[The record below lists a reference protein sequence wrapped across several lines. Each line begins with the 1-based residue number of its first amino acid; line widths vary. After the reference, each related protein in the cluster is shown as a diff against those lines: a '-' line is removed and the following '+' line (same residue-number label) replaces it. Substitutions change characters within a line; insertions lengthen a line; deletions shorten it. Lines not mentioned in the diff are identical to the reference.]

1 MRKGA
6 QPRGYFGARRQNLPI
21 ARRQLPPD
29 AWPVEDRLR
38 WEAACRADDPLRRGG
53 AASHLAAASRKTRAA
68 MWGNFLA
75 FLESIGEL
83 QPDQA
88 PEARATLERVTRYIE
103 NLRTRVRAS
112 TMDNMIVELSLF
124 LKAVAPDRD
133 WSWIRRHPGRPT
145 QAEVRAS
152 RKPIDPPDPVKALAA
167 ALNICDKT
175 VGAEAP
181 AAVAVQ
187 VRNAVL
193 MMVLI
198 CAAPRLKNLA
208 EMRLGK
214 HLVVNPAHMRLVFDE
229 TVKNHEV
236 IDTPLPDWIAARIRR
251 YLEVYRPILLNG
263 TVDHR
268 AVWVNIDGAPLK
280 YTVIGHIVREWMAR
294 IGERTHAH
302 AFRHSLATTIM
313 ELDPRDIEVAASALA
328 HRGVS
333 SVNQVY
339 DRSGNLVSQRYWLKL
354 LNRVPSEGGRTLGR
368 VR

>member
-1 MRKGA
+1 MSKRA
-6 QPRGYFGARRQNLPI
+6 QVRGYFGARRQNLPI
-21 ARRQLPPD
+21 ERRQLPPG
-29 AWPVEDRLR
+29 AWPVADRLR

-53 AASHLAAASRKTRAA
+53 AASHLSAASRKTRAA
-68 MWGNFLA
+68 NWGNFLA
-75 FLESIGEL
+75 FLESVGEL

-88 PEARATLERVTRYIE
+88 PEERATVDRVTRYFD

-112 TMDNMIVELSLF
+112 TMDHMTVELSLF
-124 LKAVAPDRD
+124 LKAIAPDRD
-133 WSWIRRHPGRPT
+133 WSWIRRHPARPT
-145 QAEVRAS
+145 QAAVRAS
-152 RKPIDPPDPVKALAA
+152 RKPIDPPDPAKALDAA
-167 ALNICDKT
+167 RNAYDRA
-175 VGAEAP
+175 VDAEAS
-181 AAVAVQ
+181 ATAAVQ

-193 MMVLI
+193 MIVLI
-198 CAAPRLKNLA
+198 CIAPRVKNLA

-214 HLVVNPAHMRLVFDE
+214 HLIVDSAHMRVVFDE
-229 TVKNHEV
+229 TVKNGEV
-236 IDTPLPDWIAARIRR
+236 IDTLLPDWVAARIRR

-263 TVDHR
+263 AADHH

-280 YTVIGHIVREWMAR
+280 YSVIGHIIREWMAR

-313 ELDPRDIEVAASALA
+313 ERDPRDIEVAASALA

-354 LNRVPSEGGRTLGR
+354 LKRVLSGGGWGAGGGQ
-368 VR
+368 

>member
-1 MRKGA
+1 
-6 QPRGYFGARRQNLPI
+6 
-21 ARRQLPPD
+21 
-29 AWPVEDRLR
+29 
-38 WEAACRADDPLRRGG
+38 
-53 AASHLAAASRKTRAA
+53 

-75 FLESIGEL
+75 FLESVGEL

-88 PEARATLERVTRYIE
+88 PQERATTDRVGRYVA
-103 NLRTRVRAS
+103 NLKTRVRAS

-124 LKAVAPDRD
+124 LKAIAPDRD
-133 WSWIRRHPGRPT
+133 WSWIRRHPARPT

-167 ALNICDKT
+167 AREAYDSA
-175 VGAEAP
+175 VAAEASVT
-181 AAVAVQ
+181 AAVQ

-193 MMVLI
+193 MIVLI
-198 CAAPRLKNLA
+198 CTAPRLKNLA

-214 HLVVNPAHMRLVFDE
+214 HLIVDPARMRLVFDE
-229 TVKNHEV
+229 TVKNGEV
-236 IDTPLPDWIAARIRR
+236 IDTPLPDWIAARIRC

-263 TVDHR
+263 AADHR
-268 AVWVNIDGAPLK
+268 AVWVHVDGAPLK
-280 YTVIGHIVREWMAR
+280 YAAFGHLVRKWMAR
-294 IGERTHAH
+294 IGERTHVH

-313 ELDPRDIEVAASALA
+313 ELDPRDIGIAASALA

-354 LNRVPSEGGRTLGR
+354 LKRVPSNGGRAPSG